1 MRSLYYRFFACL
13 IFAAI
18 AQAQF
23 KEVGP
28 PPFTPAVAHQKM
40 KALLQGVNPANR
52 QQTVTTISGW
62 LIWYRDIFDEE
73 LIAAWKQ
80 GDRANLPALVKE
92 LADAKVASAIV
103 EFSWREQRAATF
115 NLTYAP
121 MFVELMSRYSESARP
136 VLDDL
141 LGRNGQSAPQLSQSE
156 AEAVC
161 RIFIDMPDT
170 DAWERTAKQVLPLY
184 RRVAEDLLDQD
195 ARGDDQEKSWH
206 AQMLLKD
213 LRPGGSSAQPTVSRR
228 TGPQRS
234 SGAYEPPVGGEITA
248 LGPNRG
254 DRTERV
260 PAEEIPQPAPVHAT
274 PLAPKPEPPVAV
286 ARAYNGPR
294 SGTLECRAGIVIPQ
308 NGEYV
313 FRDLPP
319 GKLQLDYD
327 TKIWDARIAPGDGA
341 AQRLI
346 LTNKRPGEQKRC
358 TVRWSIAP

>member
-1 MRSLYYRFFACL
+1 MAH
-13 IFAAI
+13 
-18 AQAQF
+18 AQF

-40 KALLQGVNPANR
+40 KALLADVNAANR

-62 LIWYRDIFDEE
+62 LVWYRDIFDEE
-73 LIAAWKQ
+73 LSAAWKRD
-80 GDRANLPALVKE
+80 DRANLLPLVKD

-121 MFVELMSRYSESARP
+121 MFVELMSRYADSARP

-156 AEAVC
+156 AESVC

-170 DAWERTAKQVLPLY
+170 DAWRRTAQQVLPLY
-184 RRVAEDLLDQD
+184 RRVAEGLLDQD
-195 ARGDDQEKSWH
+195 VRSDDQEKSWH
-206 AQMLLKD
+206 AQMLLKG
-213 LRPGGSSAQPTVSRR
+213 LSPGSSSARFPTQPPRR
-228 TGPQRS
+228 TGPVRT
-234 SGAYEPPVGGEITA
+234 SGAYEPPIGDAVSS
-248 LGPNRG
+248 LGPNRP
-254 DRTERV
+254 DRTDESGPPDRALPPPV
-260 PAEEIPQPAPVHAT
+260 AVQPA
-274 PLAPKPEPPVAV
+274 PLAPKPLPSPPVA
-286 ARAYNGPR
+286 AAYNGPH
-294 SGTLECRAGIVIPQ
+294 SGTLECRAGVVIPQ

-327 TKIWDARIAPGDGA
+327 MKTWDVRIAPGDGG

-346 LTNKRPGEQKRC
+346 LTNKRPRQQKRC
-358 TVRWSIAP
+358 TVRWSLAP